1 LIFLDKENEI
11 AMNMT
16 LIDWLVVGIPFVI
29 IAIATLSTRKYAK
42 SVADFMAA
50 SRCGGRYLICNSR
63 GEAGFG
69 AISAIAIFEMMYQSG
84 FAVGWWSNLGAPVGL
99 LVVLTGFVIYRY
111 RETRAMTLAQFF
123 EMRYSKA
130 FRIFAGF
137 IAFLSGVVNYGIFP
151 GVSAQFMVYFCGF
164 PDTIPFHGLQIPTYA
179 IIMVVGLSVALYMSL
194 SGGQLTIMVNDC
206 LLGLLSGLFY
216 LIVACTLLYLFS
228 WKEISFALSNQ
239 PAGHSLLNPFDSGSI
254 KGFNIWYILIGLF
267 VGIYGTMAWQG
278 GHAFNSS
285 AANPH
290 EAKMGGILGTWRGF
304 SLSVMMT
311 LLGICAYTYLNH
323 PDFAAGAAEVKKMVG
338 NLPGDQI
345 KSQMQS
351 PMALAHFLPVG
362 IKGVF
367 CAIMLF
373 AWLACDGSYLHSW
386 GSIFVQDVLVPMRKK
401 PFKPETH
408 LFLLRTAIFG
418 VALWGFLFSIFF
430 RQTEYILMFFSVTG
444 AIYLGGAGA
453 VIIGGLYWKKG
464 TAGAAWTAMIT
475 GSFLAVT
482 FVILKLEEV
491 YPHLHLN
498 QWSIGSEGPLNT
510 FVAACGHNLA
520 RLLSLDGQ
528 VLGFIASLSAV
539 SLYVVVS
546 LLTCRKDFN
555 MDQLLHRGKY
565 AIVGEHTYE
574 TQDNRNFLQKFLGI
588 DKEFTRSDKIL
599 SIGVFS
605 WSMFWFFVFV
615 IGTLWNLIR
624 PWPTSWWSNYWHFQ
638 GVILPLIIGI
648 ITTVWFTWGGIR
660 DLRRLFHSLK
670 TVKRDALDNGSVVRS
685 PNQDGIIAAPARPCT
700 EKETA

>member
-1 LIFLDKENEI
+1 
-11 AMNMT
+11 MNMT
-16 LIDWLVVGIPFVI
+16 MIDWLVVAVPFVI

-50 SRCGGRYLICNSR
+50 SRCAGRYLICNSR

-69 AISAIAIFEMMYQSG
+69 AISAVAIFEMMYQSG
-84 FAVGWWSNLGAPVGL
+84 FTIGWWSNLGAPVGL
-99 LVVLTGFVIYRY
+99 LIVLTGFVIYRY

-123 EMRYSKA
+123 EMRYSKG

-137 IAFLSGVVNYGIFP
+137 TAFLSGIVNYGIFP

-179 IIMVVGLSVALYMSL
+179 VIMVLGLSVALYMSL

-206 LLGLLSGLFY
+206 LLGLISGLFY
-216 LIVACTLLYLFS
+216 LIIACTLLYLFS

-254 KGFNIWYILIGLF
+254 KGFNIWYVLIGLF

-323 PDFAAGAAEVKKMVG
+323 PDFAAGAQAVNQVV
-338 NLPGDQI
+338 NQLPSEQLQ
-345 KSQMQS
+345 SQMRS
-351 PMALAHFLPVG
+351 PIALAHFLPIG

-401 PFKPETH
+401 PFESQMH
-408 LFLLRTAIFG
+408 LFLLRAAIFG
-418 VALWGFLFSIFF
+418 VAVFGFVFSLVF
-430 RQTEYILMFFSVTG
+430 RQTEYIMMFFNITG

-464 TAGAAWTAMIT
+464 TAPAAWTAMIT
-475 GSFLAVT
+475 GSFLSVA
-482 FVILKLEEV
+482 FIILKAV
-491 YPHLHLN
+491 KPHLHLD
-498 QWSIGSEGPLNT
+498 QWSLSGAEPFNSLIASLGHSLNS
-510 FVAACGHNLA
+510 
-520 RLLSLDGQ
+520 LLTLDGQ
-528 VLGFIASLSAV
+528 VLGFIAAV
-539 SLYVVVS
+539 CAVVLYILIS
-546 LLTCRKDFN
+546 LLTCREDFN
-555 MDQLLHRGKY
+555 MDRLLHRGKY
-565 AIVGEHTYE
+565 AIAGEHTH
-574 TQDNRNFLQKFLGI
+574 TADKGTRNFLQKFLGI
-588 DKEFTRSDKIL
+588 DKEFTRGDKIL

-605 WSMFWFFVFV
+605 WSMLWFSVFIV
-615 IGTLWNLIR
+615 GTLWNFVDR
-624 PWPTSWWSNYWHFQ
+624 WPIEWWSNYWHIQ

-648 ITTVWFTWGGIR
+648 ITTIWFTWGGIR
-660 DLRRLFHSLK
+660 DLKKLFHSLK
-670 TVKRDALDNGSVVRS
+670 TVKRDAHDDGSVTYPKDSGELR
-685 PNQDGIIAAPARPCT
+685 PAIKKT
-700 EKETA
+700 LELDTGKETV